1 MVHKGN
7 PYVSRYVG
15 EWRAEPER
23 FPSAVSLFVADV
35 ALRVGAV
42 TPDYEVAGDPAD
54 Y

>member
-7 PYVSRYVG
+7 PYVSRYAG

-23 FPSAVSLFVADV
+23 YPPALSLFVAGV